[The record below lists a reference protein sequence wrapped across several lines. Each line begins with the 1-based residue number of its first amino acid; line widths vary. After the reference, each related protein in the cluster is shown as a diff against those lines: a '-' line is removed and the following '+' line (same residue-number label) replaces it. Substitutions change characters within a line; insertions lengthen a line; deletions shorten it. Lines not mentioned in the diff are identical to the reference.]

1 MREKSFLCLPLKN
14 NNFINP
20 YLINEKYALV
30 YCAWK
35 ALNMELHDYSYIL
48 GAVILI
54 LAVIKTVHF
63 IKNKNRNWK
72 FHHWFYFN
80 QKNIKVST
88 NSERVKLK
96 KVQNAYSIFIYILLF
111 ITIIYSLVIFL
122 GY

>member
-1 MREKSFLCLPLKN
+1 
-14 NNFINP
+14 
-20 YLINEKYALV
+20 
-30 YCAWK
+30 
-35 ALNMELHDYSYIL
+35 MELYEYSYVL
-48 GAVILI
+48 GGVILI
-54 LAVIKTVHF
+54 LALIKTAHF

-80 QKNIKVST
+80 QNNITAST

-96 KVQNAYSIFIYILLF
+96 KVQNAYSIFIYILLI